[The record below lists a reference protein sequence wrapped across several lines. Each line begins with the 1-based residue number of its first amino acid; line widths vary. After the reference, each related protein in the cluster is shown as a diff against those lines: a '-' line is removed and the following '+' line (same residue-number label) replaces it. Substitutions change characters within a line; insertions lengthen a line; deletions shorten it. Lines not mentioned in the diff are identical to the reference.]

1 MISTPEHQR
10 RRKKFSNIDTGDQ
23 CHKTIIY
30 TTTGVTSMRQY
41 ANSGINYDKKVLQ
54 HWQQ

>member
-1 MISTPEHQR
+1 MKSTPEHQR
-10 RRKKFSNIDTGDQ
+10 RCKKFYNIGSSDQ
-23 CHKTIIY
+23 CHKTVIY

-41 ANSGINYDKKVLQ
+41 ANNGINYDKKVLQ